1 MINIYKIDYKV
12 KTLKDEYYNKSY
24 DLIEKYKSENY
35 ENEINKKDFN
45 IEEYGIDNFYMA
57 TYNLILSN
65 LKKTNFVLNINFFN
79 NICKPLFEGLLLN
92 SIKLFF
98 DPKKY
103 NEIKNHFGINPD
115 NITPILYGYLYILNE
130 LSSQNKKGIYY
141 PIYNKNKVNFWKKKL
156 YPGNDTEY
164 NRVFIYIIE
173 NFKKKTKRMLLY
185 LFRQK

>member
-1 MINIYKIDYKV
+1 
-12 KTLKDEYYNKSY
+12 
-24 DLIEKYKSENY
+24 
-35 ENEINKKDFN
+35 
-45 IEEYGIDNFYMA
+45 MA

-79 NICKPLFEGLLLN
+79 NIIKPLFEGLLLN

-173 NFKKKTKRMLLY
+173 HFKKKTKECCYICLGKNSSYHSVPFSSPEFEELNKKCQKCKRLIEAKKKY
-185 LFRQK
+185 LFRGLKQFVMKMK